1 MKRCRVLVIDDSR
14 TARAALRAALTR
26 DREIDVVGEAADG
39 TEARKLIERLKP
51 QLITMDVFLRA
62 ESGLDLTAAIMRTA
76 PTPIVVVTAAD
87 AKDASLVFRAMQ
99 AGALDVCAKL
109 PSPTHPDYAAR
120 CTRLIRTIKTLQNVP
135 VVHRWR
141 AAPPGH
147 LAAPSMPAPITVP
160 QPRAGASARAMLLLG
175 ASTGGPPVLAKLLR
189 QLPKPFPAPIVLV
202 QHMVPGFVP
211 AFAKWLAEETGHSVR
226 LVTQPCEPNAGVVY
240 LSGDEQHLVVEPGPV
255 VRTIQEAPRGF
266 HRPSIDVLFESAA
279 ASSVAARFIGVLLT
293 GMGSDGARG
302 LLSLRQAGAHTI
314 AQEPKSCAVASMPE
328 QAIALDAAQRV
339 LTPEALPAAI
349 TSSLMSSSVEARAAK
364 ADT

>member
-39 TEARKLIERLKP
+39 TEARKLVERLKP

-135 VVHRWR
+135 VVHRW
-141 AAPPGH
+141 
-147 LAAPSMPAPITVP
+147 
-160 QPRAGASARAMLLLG
+160 
-175 ASTGGPPVLAKLLR
+175 
-189 QLPKPFPAPIVLV
+189 
-202 QHMVPGFVP
+202 
-211 AFAKWLAEETGHSVR
+211 
-226 LVTQPCEPNAGVVY
+226 
-240 LSGDEQHLVVEPGPV
+240 
-255 VRTIQEAPRGF
+255 
-266 HRPSIDVLFESAA
+266 
-279 ASSVAARFIGVLLT
+279 
-293 GMGSDGARG
+293 
-302 LLSLRQAGAHTI
+302 
-314 AQEPKSCAVASMPE
+314 
-328 QAIALDAAQRV
+328 
-339 LTPEALPAAI
+339 
-349 TSSLMSSSVEARAAK
+349 
-364 ADT
+364 